1 MNNSSQTTIFTEKK
15 TINFITLSLT
25 SVNQMAKQYIEIKY
39 SSHEQN
45 VPEFL
50 MAVSMFLV
58 AWGKADESMINRL
71 GSFLEIEA
79 SSFRG

>member
-1 MNNSSQTTIFTEKK
+1 MNNAFYYHKT
-15 TINFITLSLT
+15 TINFINMSVT

-50 MAVSMFLV
+50 MAASMFLV

-79 SSFRG
+79 SSLRG

>member
-1 MNNSSQTTIFTEKK
+1 
-15 TINFITLSLT
+15 
-25 SVNQMAKQYIEIKY
+25 MAKQYIEIKY